1 MRFTNPDSRITL
13 QQEQRP
19 QAGRSPD
26 GIPLCSEKPISGRIS
41 TLRLPDSRTCH
52 GQFVSGSVRSTH
64 VSRTHSSRRHS
75 SWHVRSRF
83 QRSSSSFCLCE
94 CHFLRWSS
102 VRYLRRRLG
111 SASNNDP
118 RLLFLAVQAR
128 RPSPPRGAHRSGH
141 TDALAL
147 SAAQQIPVPSTGRTY
162 WCPGGLLSDR
172 PASCLSRPSVGGT
185 STDAGFGLIRS
196 RSEYCGLV
204 SQGNPLRDTRG
215 LRCRAHSLRD
225 EISAGH
231 DVETINARA
240 AAGLLYAA
248 ARSRLWN
255 FICAGRPDCR
265 PAQME

>member
-1 MRFTNPDSRITL
+1 MLRTIRVGKRTL
-13 QQEQRP
+13 N
-19 QAGRSPD
+19 S
-26 GIPLCSEKPISGRIS
+26 C
-41 TLRLPDSRTCH
+41 
-52 GQFVSGSVRSTH
+52 
-64 VSRTHSSRRHS
+64 SRTHSSRRHS
-75 SWHVRSRF
+75 SWHVPSRF

-102 VRYLRRRLG
+102 VRDLRRRLG

-147 SAAQQIPVPSTGRTY
+147 SAAQQIPVPSTGHTY

-196 RSEYCGLV
+196 RPEYCGLV
-204 SQGNPLRDTRG
+204 SQGNAQLAIPRPNADGGTLRSCSACAIGSFLKGTRFTA
-215 LRCRAHSLRD
+215 LRQNFTVLDARILPKYFRGDHRPNSGAPENPGR
-225 EISAGH
+225 ISH
-231 DVETINARA
+231 
-240 AAGLLYAA
+240 
-248 ARSRLWN
+248 
-255 FICAGRPDCR
+255 
-265 PAQME
+265 